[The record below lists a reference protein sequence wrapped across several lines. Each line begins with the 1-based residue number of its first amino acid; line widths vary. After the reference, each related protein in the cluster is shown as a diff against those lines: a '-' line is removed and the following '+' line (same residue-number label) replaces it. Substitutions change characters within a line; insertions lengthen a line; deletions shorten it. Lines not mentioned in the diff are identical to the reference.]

1 MIQMSDFS
9 EDCECEEDIS
19 HFLHNLGFFHKTL
32 LKSAPKLNLN
42 DEQVLSLFKIWL
54 QGIDSENMVET
65 PMNPLQEL
73 FKQMFSGGENMPS
86 GHPFSFRLYD
96 DDEDE
101 ADDS

>member
-1 MIQMSDFS
+1 MTDFS

-32 LKSAPKLNLN
+32 LEKAPKLNLS
-42 DEQVLSLFKIWL
+42 DEQILSMFKIWL
-54 QGIDSENMVET
+54 SGIDSENMGET

-73 FKQMFSGGENMPS
+73 FKQMFSSGLDTNS

>member
-1 MIQMSDFS
+1 MTDFS

-19 HFLHNLGFFHKTL
+19 QFLHNLGFFHKTL

-42 DEQVLSLFKIWL
+42 DEQVLSMFKIWL
-54 QGIDSENMVET
+54 QGIDSENMVENT

-73 FKQMFSGGENMPS
+73 FKQMFGSGENMPS

-101 ADDS
+101 ADL